1 MKLDDLKHNFEQQIA
16 DSSAEAQLALQ
27 VDELK
32 AKTKKY
38 QRDIKMRDFMEISIS
53 LLLIPVWLYGLT
65 ISANWVQSSG
75 CILATLTSLYIPYK
89 LLKARRLLPCKEDSI
104 RAYLH
109 QEQQRL
115 AQQKQLLENIV
126 WWYIAPIFISVMLIT
141 LGANMDD
148 EGVIQLKPHMQL
160 YYLLVLLG
168 MVGIYFWNRRA
179 ARKRFGPLLERVEQ
193 QLNELNDE

>member
-1 MKLDDLKHNFEQQIA
+1 MKLDDLKQNFEQQIQ
-16 DSSAEAQLALQ
+16 SSSSEAKLTLQ

-38 QRDIKMRDFMEISIS
+38 QRDIKVRDFMEISIS
-53 LLLIPVWLYGLT
+53 LLLIPVWLYGLS
-65 ISANWVQSSG
+65 ISVNWMQSLG
-75 CILATLTSLYIPYK
+75 CVLATLTSLYIPYK
-89 LLKARRLLPCKEDSI
+89 LLKARRLTPSKNDSL

-115 AQQKQLLENIV
+115 AQQKQLLETIV
-126 WWYIAPIFISVMLIT
+126 WWYIAPVFISVMLIT

-148 EGVIQLKPHMQL
+148 EGVIRLESHMQV

-168 MVGIYFWNRRA
+168 MVGIYFWNKRA
-179 ARKRFGPLLERVEQ
+179 AEKRFGPLLARVEQ
-193 QLNELNDE
+193 QLNELSAE

>member
-1 MKLDDLKHNFEQQIA
+1 MKLDDLKQNFEQQIQ
-16 DSSAEAQLALQ
+16 SSSSEAKLTLQ

-38 QRDIKMRDFMEISIS
+38 QRDIKVRDFMEISIS

-65 ISANWVQSSG
+65 ISVNWMQSLG
-75 CILATLTSLYIPYK
+75 CVLATLTSLYIPYK
-89 LLKARRLLPCKEDSI
+89 LLKARRLTPCKDDSI

-109 QEQQRL
+109 QERQRL

-126 WWYIAPIFISVMLIT
+126 WWYIAPVFVSVMLIT

-148 EGVIQLKPHMQL
+148 EGVIRLALHMQV
-160 YYLLVLLG
+160 YYLLVLFG
-168 MVGIYFWNRRA
+168 MVGIYFWNKRA
-179 ARKRFGPLLERVEQ
+179 AEKRFGPLLTRVEQ
-193 QLNELNDE
+193 QLNELSNE

>member
-1 MKLDDLKHNFEQQIA
+1 MKLDDLKHNFAQQIETN
-16 DSSAEAQLALQ
+16 SSEKKLALQ
-27 VDELK
+27 IDELK
-32 AKTKKY
+32 VKTKKY

-65 ISANWVQSSG
+65 ISFNWVQSLG

-89 LLKARRLLPCKEDSI
+89 LLRARRLSPCKDDSI
-104 RAYLH
+104 RAYLR

-115 AQQKQLLENIV
+115 TQQKRLLESIV
-126 WWYIAPIFISVMLIT
+126 WWYIAPIFVSVMLIT

-148 EGVIQLKPHMQL
+148 NGVIQLDTHMQL
-160 YYLLVLLG
+160 YYLVVLLG
-168 MVGIYFWNRRA
+168 MVGIYFWNKRA
-179 ARKRFGPLLERVEQ
+179 AEKRFGPLLERVEQ

>member
-1 MKLDDLKHNFEQQIA
+1 MKLDDLKQNFEQQIQ
-16 DSSAEAQLALQ
+16 SSSSEAKLTLQ

-38 QRDIKMRDFMEISIS
+38 QRDIRVRDFMEISIS
-53 LLLIPVWLYGLT
+53 LLLIPVWLYGLS
-65 ISANWVQSSG
+65 ISVNWMQSLG
-75 CILATLTSLYIPYK
+75 CVLATLTSLYIPYK
-89 LLKARRLLPCKEDSI
+89 LLKARRLTPCKDDSL
-104 RAYLH
+104 RVYLH

-126 WWYIAPIFISVMLIT
+126 WWYIAPVFVSVMLIT

-148 EGVIQLKPHMQL
+148 EGVIRLESHMQV

-168 MVGIYFWNRRA
+168 MVGIYFWNKRA
-179 ARKRFGPLLERVEQ
+179 AEKRFGPLLARVEQ
-193 QLNELNDE
+193 QLNELSDE

>member
-1 MKLDDLKHNFEQQIA
+1 MKLDDLKQNFEQQIQ
-16 DSSAEAQLALQ
+16 SSSSEAKLTLQ

-38 QRDIKMRDFMEISIS
+38 QRDIKVRDFMEISIS
-53 LLLIPVWLYGLT
+53 LLLIPVWLYGLS
-65 ISANWVQSSG
+65 ISVNWMQSLG
-75 CILATLTSLYIPYK
+75 CVLATLTSLYIPYK
-89 LLKARRLLPCKEDSI
+89 LLKARRLTPTKNDSL

-115 AQQKQLLENIV
+115 AQQKQLLETIV
-126 WWYIAPIFISVMLIT
+126 WWYIAPVFVSVMLIT

-148 EGVIQLKPHMQL
+148 EGVIRLESHMQV

-168 MVGIYFWNRRA
+168 MVGIYFWNKRA
-179 ARKRFGPLLERVEQ
+179 AEKRFGPLLARVEQ
-193 QLNELNDE
+193 QLNELNGE

>member
-1 MKLDDLKHNFEQQIA
+1 MKLDDLKQNFEQQIQ
-16 DSSAEAQLALQ
+16 SSSSEAKLTLQ

-38 QRDIKMRDFMEISIS
+38 QRDIKVRDFMEISIS
-53 LLLIPVWLYGLT
+53 LLLIPVWLYGLS
-65 ISANWVQSSG
+65 ISVNWMQSLG
-75 CILATLTSLYIPYK
+75 CVLATLTSLYIPYK
-89 LLKARRLLPCKEDSI
+89 LLKARRLTPCKDDSL

-115 AQQKQLLENIV
+115 AQQKQLLETIV
-126 WWYIAPIFISVMLIT
+126 WWYIAPVFVSVMLIT

-148 EGVIQLKPHMQL
+148 EGVIRLESHMQV

-168 MVGIYFWNRRA
+168 MVGIYFWNKRA
-179 ARKRFGPLLERVEQ
+179 AEKRFGPLLTRVEQ
-193 QLNELNDE
+193 QLNELNGE